1 MLEAFEG
8 AWHPDP
14 EDVVINI
21 VPEDSW
27 LPWLV
32 PPLSSMAAYLQPELS
47 PPLLRSFLNLQQP
60 SLRLPRCDCEGM
72 IDHVSLFLLRFACL
86 NLPLVSGQS

>member
-60 SLRLPRCDCEGM
+60 SLRLPRCVHVAHEQFVEGWAFSTT
-72 IDHVSLFLLRFACL
+72 VVRL
-86 NLPLVSGQS
+86 